1 MAEVTAKDIMV
12 TDVITIHENAKLS
25 DVVEL
30 LVTKN
35 ISGVPVVDAEGKL
48 VGIVSEADLI
58 DQNKREWAI
67 PRLALFGIWK
77 VPDRLLDDAYKEGCK
92 LEAKDVM
99 THKVITAKEETTIKE
114 LAHIMLSKHI
124 NRIPIMRDDKLVGI
138 VSRTSILSGTCIV

>member
-30 LVTKN
+30 LVANN
-35 ISGVPVVDAEGKL
+35 ISGVPVVDTDGNL

-77 VPDRLLDDAYKEGCK
+77 VPDRMLDDSYKEGCK
-92 LEAKDVM
+92 LEARNVM
-99 THKVITAKEETTIKE
+99 TRKVITAKEETTLKE

-138 VSRTSILSGTCIV
+138 VSRTSILSGTCII